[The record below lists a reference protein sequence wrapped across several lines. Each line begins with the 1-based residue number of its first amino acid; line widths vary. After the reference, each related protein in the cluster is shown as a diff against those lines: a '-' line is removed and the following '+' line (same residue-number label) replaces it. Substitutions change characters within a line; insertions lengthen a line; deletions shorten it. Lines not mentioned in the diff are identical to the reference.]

1 MSPMA
6 SGAIPGRIGPSIPP
20 RCVVEKGLA
29 VPEGSSRGGAE
40 TQAGEGV
47 RPPCATDPTEGACFV
62 TCVASAMVAPPRI
75 GKALATLLVVAGVV
89 QAATP
94 IRNHDKEFLLE
105 RWTDKELPETFDA
118 REAWFGCGATVLDQG
133 HCGSCWAVSAAGVL
147 ADRWCVHKTV
157 QNNTVAA
164 VKGTDFGRA
173 FERGGTCKEP
183 TSGRHG
189 CTRVAQTPS
198 PMTLM
203 SCCSM
208 STDVPL
214 GKEKW
219 NGLGCGGGDPDEAW
233 KFLTL
238 VGATEMTI
246 QPDGQYG
253 GCTPYT
259 SGGCLTDPLGNGC
272 KTCQSV
278 LTECQDTGAK
288 PELFRTGRYG
298 QVLVP
303 GQKRTTFGGD
313 DCTGNSGNPAQV
325 RAIQAEIM
333 VNGPVHACYSVLSD
347 FVDFFN
353 HFPGGVYN
361 SKLGDRVQKI
371 GGHCIK
377 LIGWGKDKYTGL
389 DYWLIQ
395 NTWSENWGTAGVF
408 RYVRGKD
415 LCGIESDVWAACPPG
430 TEKTCRFTKHVIP
443 DPGRNATVLSD
454 VPAASYGGGKWME
467 VDLDHPFVSR
477 AKSHLHAELG
487 VAQLPSFS
495 RVSTQVAN
503 GIRVRMEVDVEREG
517 ILLGSQF
524 PPHAYVYHE
533 SVASPPTLTVHS

>member
-1 MSPMA
+1 MSPIA
-6 SGAIPGRIGPSIPP
+6 SDGPPAKSDRPFVRNVRWRRLSPSPRVSANRNERHRQGRRRTWCGCST
-20 RCVVEKGLA
+20 VA
-29 VPEGSSRGGAE
+29 GSL
-40 TQAGEGV
+40 
-47 RPPCATDPTEGACFV
+47 DFV
-62 TCVASAMVAPPRI
+62 TCASSAMAAPPRI
-75 GKALATLLVVAGVV
+75 AKTLATILTVAAVV
-89 QAATP
+89 QAAKP
-94 IRNHDKEFLLE
+94 FWNPSRDVQQQ
-105 RWTDKELPETFDA
+105 RWTEGDVPDSFDT

-157 QNNTVAA
+157 QNDTVAG
-164 VKGTDFGRA
+164 VEGTDFGRA
-173 FERGGTCKEP
+173 FERGGTCQEP

-189 CTRVAQTPS
+189 CVRVASVPS

-208 STDVPL
+208 STDLQL
-214 GKEKW
+214 GQKKW

-233 KFLTL
+233 KFLTE
-238 VGATEMTI
+238 VGATEMNI

-259 SGGCLTDPLGNGC
+259 SGGCLSDPLGNGC
-272 KTCQSV
+272 KTCRSV
-278 LTECQDTGAK
+278 LAECQDTGTR
-288 PELFRTGRYG
+288 PGLFRMSRYG

-303 GQKRTTFGGD
+303 GQKRTTFGGE
-313 DCTGNSGNPAQV
+313 DCTGNSGNPEQV
-325 RAIQAEIM
+325 RAIQTEIM
-333 VNGPVHACYSVLSD
+333 ANGPVHACYSVLSD

-361 SKLGDRVQKI
+361 SKLGEKVQKI

-377 LIGWGKDKYTGL
+377 IIGWGQDKHTGL

-408 RYVRGKD
+408 RYIRGKD
-415 LCGIESDVWAACPPG
+415 LCGIESDVWTACPPG

-443 DPGRNATVLSD
+443 DPGRNATMLAT
-454 VPAASYGGGKWME
+454 VPSAMYGGGKWME
-467 VDLDHPFVSR
+467 VTEEHPLVSR

-487 VAQLPSFS
+487 LRQLPSFS

-503 GIRVRMEVDVEREG
+503 GIRVRLEVDADHDSA
-517 ILLGSQF
+517 LLGGQGS
-524 PPHAYVYHE
+524 PHAYVYHE
-533 SVASPPTLTVHS
+533 SVASTPTLTIHS

>member
-1 MSPMA
+1 
-6 SGAIPGRIGPSIPP
+6 
-20 RCVVEKGLA
+20 
-29 VPEGSSRGGAE
+29 
-40 TQAGEGV
+40 
-47 RPPCATDPTEGACFV
+47 
-62 TCVASAMVAPPRI
+62 MVAPPRI
-75 GKALATLLVVAGVV
+75 VKALATLLVVAGVV

-94 IRNHDKEFLLE
+94 IRNHEEEFLLE
-105 RWTDKELPETFDA
+105 RWTDEALPETFDA

-133 HCGSCWAVSAAGVL
+133 HCGSCWAVSAA
-147 ADRWCVHKTV
+147 
-157 QNNTVAA
+157 
-164 VKGTDFGRA
+164 
-173 FERGGTCKEP
+173 
-183 TSGRHG
+183 
-189 CTRVAQTPS
+189 
-198 PMTLM
+198 
-203 SCCSM
+203 
-208 STDVPL
+208 
-214 GKEKW
+214 
-219 NGLGCGGGDPDEAW
+219 
-233 KFLTL
+233 
-238 VGATEMTI
+238 
-246 QPDGQYG
+246 
-253 GCTPYT
+253 
-259 SGGCLTDPLGNGC
+259 
-272 KTCQSV
+272 
-278 LTECQDTGAK
+278 
-288 PELFRTGRYG
+288 GRYG

-454 VPAASYGGGKWME
+454 VLAASYGGGKWME